1 MNVTPAQ
8 KAGYY
13 LPLLSFFAYVWYMQ
27 KEFPRSQRIDLTCDS
42 EAWLTSILQNY
53 LFKQN

>member
-42 EAWLTSILQNY
+42 EA
-53 LFKQN
+53 